1 MKRGACDG
9 QSAYVAH
16 KIDGAVL
23 ATLKDY
29 LAKIKSTPK
38 DIALEK
44 RFSEKAD
51 LLPICCQHLLIIPMI
66 FFIKKKL
73 N

>member
-29 LAKIKSTPK
+29 LADIKSTPK
-38 DIALEK
+38 DIALEL
-44 RFSEKAD
+44 SD
-51 LLPICCQHLLIIPMI
+51 
-66 FFIKKKL
+66 
-73 N
+73 

>member
-16 KIDGAVL
+16 RIDGAVL
-23 ATLKDY
+23 ATLRNY

-44 RFSEKAD
+44 RYKSEIRNIRESIQSLKRILKSLKD
-51 LLPICCQHLLIIPMI
+51 R
-66 FFIKKKL
+66 
-73 N
+73 